1 MCKHFV
7 FSFLLKFVLKFLRLG
22 FKIFW
27 FLTTKLLWLDNVM
40 EIFNRFF
47 LCCDDLHF
55 HIKETGKQNWQ
66 ISRQLCLTRFTHLY
80 LFTLKLKEH
89 SLNLFIQHSGPWSV
103 WSLFEWSLFYETK
116 TIQIKWLVHWRCKH
130 AHQMAWWS
138 IKLTKEDFK
147 KCQFSCV
154 CSNLFSFLYKFS

>member
-80 LFTLKLKEH
+80 LLTLKFKGAFPEFIH
-89 SLNLFIQHSGPWSV
+89 STQWTLVCMIFVWMVFVLRNKDHSNKVISP
-103 WSLFEWSLFYETK
+103 
-116 TIQIKWLVHWRCKH
+116 
-130 AHQMAWWS
+130 
-138 IKLTKEDFK
+138 LTV
-147 KCQFSCV
+147 QT
-154 CSNLFSFLYKFS
+154 CSPNGMVINQTDKRRF

>member
-80 LFTLKLKEH
+80 LFTLKFKGAFPEFIH
-89 SLNLFIQHSGPWSV
+89 STQWTLVCMIFV
-103 WSLFEWSLFYETK
+103 WMVFVLRNK
-116 TIQIKWLVHWRCKH
+116 AIQIKWLVHWRCKH